1 MNHLDDPRLYRDL
14 DPQGMG
20 SHLEGLPGQCQEA
33 WQQALEFEL
42 PADFQGAETVVVV
55 GMGGS
60 AIGGDLLAG
69 LAARE
74 GVPVFIHR
82 DYGLPPMVKEETLLI
97 FSSYSGETEETLS
110 AFQESLDT
118 PAKKLALTS
127 GGKLQALAQEQG
139 IPVFPIGYQAQPRAA
154 LGYSLIPLLAFLQ
167 NLGLLASKSDDMEE
181 MLGVLSAL
189 RERLRPGEPLASN
202 PAKKLATQ
210 LQGRVSIVYGG
221 GMLSAVARR
230 WKTQLNENSKAWA
243 FFELFPELNHNSITG
258 YEFPRELAPKLLVAL
273 LHSPLLHPRTRLR
286 YQGTREI
293 LSQRGVAHETVEAEG
308 KSPLSHLMS
317 LVYIGDW
324 ASYYLALL
332 HGRDP
337 TPVETIEQ
345 LKRQLAILHGV
356 KDG

>member
-1 MNHLDDPRLYRDL
+1 VNHLDDPRLYREF

-20 SHLEGLPGQCQEA
+20 SHLEGLPQQCQAA
-33 WQQALEFEL
+33 WQQAVGFGL
-42 PADFQGAETVVVV
+42 PPDYRGVEAVVVV

-82 DYGLPPMVKEETLLI
+82 DYGLPPLAKEKTLLV

-118 PAKKLALTS
+118 PARKLALTS
-127 GGKLQALAQEQG
+127 GGKLQALAQERG
-139 IPVFPIGYQAQPRAA
+139 IPVFSIGYRAQPRAA
-154 LGYSLIPLLAFLQ
+154 LGYSFIPLLAFLQ
-167 NLGLLASKSDDMEE
+167 TLGLLANKSDDIEE
-181 MLGVLSAL
+181 MVGVLGAL
-189 RERLRPGEPLASN
+189 RERLRPGAPLASN
-202 PAKKLATQ
+202 PAKKLAAQ
-210 LQGRVSIVYGG
+210 LQDRVSIIYGG
-221 GMLSAVARR
+221 GMLSSVARR

-258 YEFPRELAPKLLVAL
+258 YEFPRELASRLFVAL

-293 LSQRGVAHETVEAEG
+293 LSQRGIAHETVEAEG
-308 KSPLSHLMS
+308 RSPLSHLMS
-317 LVYIGDW
+317 LVYMGDW
-324 ASYYLALL
+324 TSYYLALL
-332 HGRDP
+332 HGVDP
-337 TPVETIEQ
+337 TPVDTIEQ
-345 LKRQLAILHGV
+345 LKRQMA